1 LPKILVGEVQN
12 AAEHTAWYAQW
23 CEPIV
28 VALYERDR
36 QQIVEALRA
45 AKKQI
50 ESGPLDEDARAC
62 LQYQVAYLTY
72 QAKQVVQDAQPVEF
86 DLREITNQLSN
97 PGESK
102 QAEGLR
108 KRLYLQLRIFL
119 DRSDELPLPVDE
131 FDNLFSSLPQCEYT
145 TEIWHYIATWAFKH
159 QIAEYL
165 ARAYEYAVSNA
176 RGFNVAWT
184 WQRVHFM
191 WQLVMGKATQHD
203 LIWLIKRA
211 SIKQQLLA
219 VKKCFWDQAME
230 RGLINDRV
238 EVIFKEREL
247 ELSKQ
252 QDQRVQELLRPHLGV
267 EVRPHAA
274 SRR

>member
-50 ESGPLDEDARAC
+50 ESGPLDEDTRA
-62 LQYQVAYLTY
+62 LMQFQVAYLEY
-72 QAKQVVQDAQPVEF
+72 QAVQVLHEPNTVGFKLDSI
-86 DLREITNQLSN
+86 LQLL
-97 PGESK
+97 SK
-102 QAEGLR
+102 PQGRQAAEGLR
-108 KRLYLQLRIFL
+108 KKLYLQVRISL
-119 DRSDELPLPVDE
+119 DRIDKQGLPPDE
-131 FDNLFSSLPQCEYT
+131 FEQLFATLDECEYT
-145 TEIWHYIATWAFKH
+145 TEIWHYIASWAFKYRK
-159 QIAEYL
+159 AEYL
-165 ARAYEYAVSNA
+165 ARAYEFAVSNA

-211 SIKQQLLA
+211 SITQQLQA
-219 VKKCFWDQAME
+219 VKKCFWDQARD

-247 ELSKQ
+247 ELARQ
-252 QDQRVQELLRPHLGV
+252 HDQRVQELLRPHLGV
-267 EVRPHAA
+267 EVRSHAA